1 MTNYTRLKTIKPIK
15 VTTSLLTMNG
25 GCNLADK
32 DDDTDKKSSSDQD
45 SSEVI
50 ESVNS
55 NEVWFLSALKQILE
69 PLSIF
74 FKMTIMKSY

>member
-1 MTNYTRLKTIKPIK
+1 LKTIKPIK
-15 VTTSLLTMNG
+15 VTTGLLTMNG

-32 DDDTDKKSSSDQD
+32 DDDTDKKLSSDQD

-55 NEVWFLSALKQILE
+55 NEVWFL
-69 PLSIF
+69 
-74 FKMTIMKSY
+74 